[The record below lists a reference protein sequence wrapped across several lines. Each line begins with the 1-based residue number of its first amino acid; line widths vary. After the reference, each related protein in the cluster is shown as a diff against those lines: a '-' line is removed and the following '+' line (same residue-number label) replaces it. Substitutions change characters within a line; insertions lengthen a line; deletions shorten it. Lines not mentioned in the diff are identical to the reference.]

1 MQNLEAW
8 VFDHKKIPQYNTFDH
23 NKNSKENHKIEHN
36 NLFQKHLET
45 FLKVFCVAYY
55 PNSAALGR
63 KIPLKALNSL
73 NIKSKC

>member
-23 NKNSKENHKIEHN
+23 NKNSKENHKLEHN

-45 FLKVFCVAYY
+45 FLKVFFVL
-55 PNSAALGR
+55 PTTQ
-63 KIPLKALNSL
+63 
-73 NIKSKC
+73 